1 LTGLSGEERK
11 VRILFPAFLRP
22 SVQAM
27 RLASFFLLSVSLH
40 ALALACPL
48 SFAKPK
54 QPDLIQI
61 SILPAEYES
70 TDARSGAQSSG
81 SSHSLPAAKSSVRRS
96 AARANTVFPIRN
108 NDAAPQ
114 KPPMPI
120 APEGLEIQSSAP
132 IFVPPRPAENQSK
145 ASRENFYAADGMGRA
160 ADGDA
165 AGENGDGVGGNGSAV
180 LGSGAGDGKNGG
192 QHGAN
197 LTQPRYRETP
207 KPNYP
212 ESARR
217 KGREG
222 TVLLRVLVNE
232 EGRAKAIEINKSSG
246 DDALDRAARE
256 AIQGWR
262 FIPARYG
269 EKVVES
275 WIRIPVDF
283 RLADTHAR

>member
-1 LTGLSGEERK
+1 
-11 VRILFPAFLRP
+11 
-22 SVQAM
+22 M

-40 ALALACPL
+40 ALALACPI
-48 SFAKPK
+48 SFAKP
-54 QPDLIQI
+54 QQLDLIQV
-61 SILPAEYES
+61 SILPADYES
-70 TDARSGAQSSG
+70 SDARGGAPSSG
-81 SSHSLPAAKSSVRRS
+81 NLPGLPAAKSSMRRS
-96 AARANTVFPIRN
+96 AAGAKTVFPIRN
-108 NDAAPQ
+108 SDAAPQ
-114 KPPMPI
+114 KQSMPV
-120 APEGLEIQSSAP
+120 APEGPEIQSSAL
-132 IFVPPRPAENQSK
+132 IFVPSRPGENQSK

-180 LGSGAGDGKNGG
+180 LGSGAGDGKHGG
-192 QHGAN
+192 QYRAN

-207 KPNYP
+207 RPNYP

-246 DDALDRAARE
+246 DDALDRAAQE

>member
-1 LTGLSGEERK
+1 M
-11 VRILFPAFLRP
+11 
-22 SVQAM
+22 QAM

-54 QPDLIQI
+54 QPDLIHV
-61 SILPAEYES
+61 SILPPEYES

-81 SSHSLPAAKSSVRRS
+81 SSHGLPAAKSSVRRS
-96 AARANTVFPIRN
+96 AAHANTVFPIRN
-108 NDAAPQ
+108 SDAASQ
-114 KPPMPI
+114 PPMPI
-120 APEGLEIQSSAP
+120 APEGLEIQSSAL
-132 IFVPPRPAENQSK
+132 IFVPSRPDENQSK
-145 ASRENFYAADGMGRA
+145 ASRENFYATADGMGRA
-160 ADGDA
+160 ADGGA

-192 QHGAN
+192 QYGAN

-246 DDALDRAARE
+246 DDALDRAAQE

>member
-1 LTGLSGEERK
+1 
-11 VRILFPAFLRP
+11 
-22 SVQAM
+22 M
-27 RLASFFLLSVSLH
+27 RLASFFLLSVLLH
-40 ALALACPL
+40 ALALACPI
-48 SFAKPK
+48 SFAKP
-54 QPDLIQI
+54 QQLDLIQV
-61 SILPAEYES
+61 SILPADYES
-70 TDARSGAQSSG
+70 SDARGGAPSSG
-81 SSHSLPAAKSSVRRS
+81 NLPGLPAAKSSMRRS
-96 AARANTVFPIRN
+96 AAGAKTVFPIRN
-108 NDAAPQ
+108 SDVAPQ
-114 KPPMPI
+114 KSPMPI
-120 APEGLEIQSSAP
+120 APEGLEIQSSAL
-132 IFVPPRPAENQSK
+132 IFVPSRPGENQSK
-145 ASRENFYAADGMGRA
+145 ASRENFYA

-180 LGSGAGDGKNGG
+180 LGSVAGDGKNGG
-192 QHGAN
+192 QYGAN
-197 LTQPRYRETP
+197 LTQPRYRESP

-246 DDALDRAARE
+246 DDALDRAAQE

-283 RLADTHAR
+283 RLADTHTR

>member
-1 LTGLSGEERK
+1 
-11 VRILFPAFLRP
+11 
-22 SVQAM
+22 M

-54 QPDLIQI
+54 QLDLIQV
-61 SILPAEYES
+61 SILPADYEP
-70 TDARSGAQSSG
+70 TDAAGGAQSSG
-81 SSHSLPAAKSSVRRS
+81 SSHGLPAAKSSTRRS

-108 NDAAPQ
+108 NIDATAQ

-120 APEGLEIQSSAP
+120 APEGSEIQSLAL
-132 IFVPPRPAENQSK
+132 IFVPSRPAENQSK
-145 ASRENFYAADGMGRA
+145 ASRENFYAADDEMGRA

-165 AGENGDGVGGNGSAV
+165 AGENGDGVGGNGSSMV
-180 LGSGAGDGKNGG
+180 GIGAGDGKNRG
-192 QHGAN
+192 QYGAN
-197 LTQPRYRETP
+197 LTEPRYRETP

>member
-1 LTGLSGEERK
+1 
-11 VRILFPAFLRP
+11 
-22 SVQAM
+22 M

-40 ALALACPL
+40 ALALVCPL
-48 SFAKPK
+48 SFAKP
-54 QPDLIQI
+54 QPLDLIHV
-61 SILPAEYES
+61 SILPAEYEP
-70 TDARSGAQSSG
+70 TDARGGAHSSG
-81 SSHSLPAAKSSVRRS
+81 NLPGLPAAKSSMRRS
-96 AARANTVFPIRN
+96 AAGAKTVFPIRN
-108 NDAAPQ
+108 SDVAPQ
-114 KPPMPI
+114 KSPMPI
-120 APEGLEIQSSAP
+120 APEGLEIQSSAL
-132 IFVPPRPAENQSK
+132 IFVPSRPAENQSK
-145 ASRENFYAADGMGRA
+145 ASRENFYAAADGMGRA

-180 LGSGAGDGKNGG
+180 LGSGAGDGKNSG
-192 QHGAN
+192 QYGAN

-246 DDALDRAARE
+246 DDALDRAAQE

-283 RLADTHAR
+283 RLADSNSR

>member
-11 VRILFPAFLRP
+11 VRILFPAFFEAVGVTYETGLI
-22 SVQAM
+22 
-27 RLASFFLLSVSLH
+27 FFLSVSLH
-40 ALALACPL
+40 ALALTSPV
-48 SFAKPK
+48 SFAKPN
-54 QPDLIQI
+54 QLDLIQV
-61 SILPAEYES
+61 SILPAEYQS
-70 TDARSGAQSSG
+70 TAAGDGAQSSG
-81 SSHSLPAAKSSVRRS
+81 SSHGLAAAKSSVRQSGLTEKSVSR
-96 AARANTVFPIRN
+96 IRN
-108 NDAAPQ
+108 IEPAAQ
-114 KPPMPI
+114 QTAMPL
-120 APEGLEIQSSAP
+120 APDRPKIESSTP
-132 IFVPPRPAENQSK
+132 IFASSQPSENQSQ
-145 ASRENFYAADGMGRA
+145 ASIENFYGAGAMGRA
-160 ADGDA
+160 AEGDA
-165 AGENGDGVGGNGSAV
+165 AGENGRWRRRKRIGST
-180 LGSGAGDGKNGG
+180 GHRRWRRKEWR
-192 QHGAN
+192 QYGAN

-256 AIQGWR
+256 AVQGWR
-262 FIPARYG
+262 FIPARHG

-283 RLADTHAR
+283 RLADSNSR

>member
-1 LTGLSGEERK
+1 
-11 VRILFPAFLRP
+11 
-22 SVQAM
+22 M

-48 SFAKPK
+48 SCAKPK
-54 QPDLIQI
+54 QPDLIQV

-70 TDARSGAQSSG
+70 IDARSGALSSKNLPG
-81 SSHSLPAAKSSVRRS
+81 LPAAKSSVRRS
-96 AARANTVFPIRN
+96 AARANTVFPAQKI
-108 NDAAPQ
+108 DVAPQ
-114 KPPMPI
+114 PPIPV
-120 APEGLEIQSSAP
+120 APEGPKIQSSAL
-132 IFVPPRPAENQSK
+132 IFVPSRPGENQSK
-145 ASRENFYAADGMGRA
+145 PSRENFYAADGMGRA

-192 QHGAN
+192 QYGAN

-246 DDALDRAARE
+246 DDALDRAAQE

>member
-1 LTGLSGEERK
+1 
-11 VRILFPAFLRP
+11 
-22 SVQAM
+22 M
-27 RLASFFLLSVSLH
+27 RLALFFLLSVSLH

-54 QPDLIQI
+54 QPDLIQV
-61 SILPAEYES
+61 SVLPAEYES
-70 TDARSGAQSSG
+70 TDATSGTHSSG
-81 SSHSLPAAKSSVRRS
+81 SSPGLPAAKSFVRRS

-120 APEGLEIQSSAP
+120 ASEGPEIQSSAL
-132 IFVPPRPAENQSK
+132 IFAPSRSGENQSK
-145 ASRENFYAADGMGRA
+145 APRENLYAADGMGRA

-180 LGSGAGDGKNGG
+180 LGIGAGDGKNSG
-192 QHGAN
+192 QYGAN

-222 TVLLRVLVNE
+222 TVLLRVLVDD
-232 EGRAKAIEINKSSG
+232 EGRVRSVEINKSSG
-246 DDALDRAARE
+246 DDSLDRAARE
-256 AIQGWR
+256 AVQGWR

-283 RLADTHAR
+283 RLADSNSR

>member
-1 LTGLSGEERK
+1 M
-11 VRILFPAFLRP
+11 
-22 SVQAM
+22 QAM

-54 QPDLIQI
+54 QPDLIHV
-61 SILPAEYES
+61 SILPPEYES
-70 TDARSGAQSSG
+70 TDARSGAHSSG
-81 SSHSLPAAKSSVRRS
+81 NLPGLPAAKSSVRRS
-96 AARANTVFPIRN
+96 AARANTVFPIQKI
-108 NDAAPQ
+108 DVAPQ
-114 KPPMPI
+114 KSPMPI
-120 APEGLEIQSSAP
+120 APERPEIQSSAL
-132 IFVPPRPAENQSK
+132 IFVPSRPGENQSK
-145 ASRENFYAADGMGRA
+145 ASRENFYAVVDGMGGA

-165 AGENGDGVGGNGSAV
+165 AGENGDSVGGNGSAV
-180 LGSGAGDGKNGG
+180 LGGGAGDGKNGG
-192 QHGAN
+192 QYGAN

-246 DDALDRAARE
+246 DDALDRAAQE

>member
-1 LTGLSGEERK
+1 
-11 VRILFPAFLRP
+11 
-22 SVQAM
+22 VQAM

-54 QPDLIQI
+54 QLDLIQV
-61 SILPAEYES
+61 SILPADYEPA
-70 TDARSGAQSSG
+70 DAGGGAQSSG
-81 SSHSLPAAKSSVRRS
+81 SSHGLPAAKSSTRRP

-108 NDAAPQ
+108 NIDAAAQ
-114 KPPMPI
+114 KPPMPV
-120 APEGLEIQSSAP
+120 APEGSEIQSSAP
-132 IFVPPRPAENQSK
+132 ILVPSRPAENQSK
-145 ASRENFYAADGMGRA
+145 ASRENFYAADDEMGRA

-165 AGENGDGVGGNGSAV
+165 AGENGDGVGGNGSSMV
-180 LGSGAGDGKNGG
+180 GIGAGDGKNGG

-197 LTQPRYRETP
+197 LTEPRYRETP

-256 AIQGWR
+256 AIEGWR